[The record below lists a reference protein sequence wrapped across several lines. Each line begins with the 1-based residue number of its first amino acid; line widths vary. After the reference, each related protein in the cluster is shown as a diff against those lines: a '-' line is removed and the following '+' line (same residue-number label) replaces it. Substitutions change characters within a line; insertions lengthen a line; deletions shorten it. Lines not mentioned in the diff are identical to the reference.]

1 MAKEKT
7 LSSFKKTSSSAIKTS
22 PAPKSA
28 EPPKNEYKEALMAIV
43 EASDKLE
50 ADSLN
55 RNNRIALKNE
65 IAKAKAI
72 L

>member
-7 LSSFKKTSSSAIKTS
+7 LSSFKKTSSSAIKPS
-22 PAPKSA
+22 PAPKPS

>member
-22 PAPKSA
+22 PAPKSV